1 MESHVAVSR
10 DGVSWNR
17 FTRPAYIPM
26 AKYQDRDIHQIYMTE
41 GMIRRGD
48 EIWQYFYGQ
57 VEYHST
63 AVRNKAGNAIY
74 RAVQRLDGFVSA
86 DSPYEREVTVMT
98 RPFTFDGNRLELNID
113 TGALGYTLVG
123 ILDEKGKPI
132 PGFESDNCIWI
143 NGNYV
148 THKVEWLNPDAD
160 LSEVSAQGA
169 NEMRYSTVNIDNAT
183 VSDLSSLAG
192 KTIRLQLRMRG
203 TSLYAMQF
211 AK

>member
-1 MESHVAVSR
+1 
-10 DGVSWNR
+10 
-17 FTRPAYIPM
+17 
-26 AKYQDRDIHQIYMTE
+26 
-41 GMIRRGD
+41 
-48 EIWQYFYGQ
+48 
-57 VEYHST
+57 
-63 AVRNKAGNAIY
+63 
-74 RAVQRLDGFVSA
+74 
-86 DSPYEREVTVMT
+86 
-98 RPFTFDGNRLELNID
+98 
-113 TGALGYTLVG
+113 GYTLVG